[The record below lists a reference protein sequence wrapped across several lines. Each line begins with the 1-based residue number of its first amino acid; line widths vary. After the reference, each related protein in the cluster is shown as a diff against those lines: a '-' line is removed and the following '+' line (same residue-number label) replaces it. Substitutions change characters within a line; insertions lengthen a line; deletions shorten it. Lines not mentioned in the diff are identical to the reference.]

1 MGAVAMGGA
10 YIGAFKPDLWNELLA
25 FPMMSAP
32 RQTRAGRV
40 ICFIV
45 FVVASVV
52 VSGAALV
59 SLHQGLASAS

>member
-1 MGAVAMGGA
+1 MSAVAMVGA
-10 YIGAFKPDLWNELLA
+10 YIGAFKPDLWNELRA
-25 FPMMSAP
+25 FPMMTAP
-32 RQTRAGRV
+32 RQTRAGRA

-59 SLHQGLASAS
+59 ALHQGLAGTN